1 MYLVTDGEEAATVTC
16 TAHTPYTMFQL
27 TQVTPSFLGPEITC
41 WPPGQ
46 ASIIRRWHLH
56 KCHYFTGSASRF
68 NPCHKQN
75 TDKEPVGTCRYVC
88 IYMYVYFYPKY
99 HSATKKKKKSL
110 ENRYF
115 LIKTFQKIT
124 SRWHVIRKQQ
134 ERGQKTRVRTLKL
147 GMHWN
152 QYIF

>member
-1 MYLVTDGEEAATVTC
+1 MEGAEAAIVTC
-16 TAHTPYTMFQL
+16 TAHTPYTTFQL
-27 TQVTPSFLGPEITC
+27 TQVTPSFLGPEIMC

-46 ASIIRRWHLH
+46 ANIIRRWHLH

-75 TDKEPVGTCRYVC
+75 TDKEPVGMCAYIC
-88 IYMYVYFYPKY
+88 MYI
-99 HSATKKKKKSL
+99 SILNTTALQKKKEKKSL

-134 ERGQKTRVRTLKL
+134 ERGQKTRVRTRKL
-147 GMHWN
+147 GVHWN
-152 QYIF
+152 QYIFLKQ